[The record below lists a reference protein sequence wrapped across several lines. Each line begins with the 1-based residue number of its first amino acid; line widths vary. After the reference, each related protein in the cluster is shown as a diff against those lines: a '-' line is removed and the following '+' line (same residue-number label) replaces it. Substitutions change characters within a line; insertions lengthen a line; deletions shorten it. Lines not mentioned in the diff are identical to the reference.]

1 MLNYL
6 QHPLHGQKVES
17 NDMVA
22 TLDRANGWVDY
33 DPSPK
38 PEPVAEPVIEPADEP
53 VIEPADEPEVAK
65 PRGRKPAAAS
75 VVPDFLK

>member
-1 MLNYL
+1 MNYL

-22 TLDRANGWVDY
+22 ALDRASGWVDY

-38 PEPVAEPVIEPADEP
+38 PEPVAEVVAEP